1 MIQDL
6 KDDKNFHI
14 VELPLNILSVFDHT
28 NYDRSDLDLLSGPQR
43 QYVEKKLKK
52 FGYKFKSGRV
62 LASQESPIVF
72 RIPKQSIISA
82 NPFDIIRYE
91 KRDQSDYFVLT
102 PTQSACLMINN
113 ILNKDQLVTGLKDL
127 ISKQPIN
134 LKKIYDN
141 IRFEKSKELYLS
153 IHSELTQYQAEVIK
167 SDALKYKQH
176 LGKLL

>member
-1 MIQDL
+1 MIQEL
-6 KDDKNFHI
+6 KDDKNFYV
-14 VELPLNILSVFDHT
+14 VEGSLNILSVFDHT

-52 FGYKFKSGRV
+52 HGYKFKTGRV
-62 LASQESPIVF
+62 LQSKTQSIVF

-91 KRDQSDYFVLT
+91 KRDQGDIFVLT
-102 PTQSACLMINN
+102 PTQSACLIINR
-113 ILNKDQLVTGLKDL
+113 ITVKDELKLALKEL
-127 ISKQPIN
+127 IKKQPIN

-141 IRFEKSKELYLS
+141 IRFEKSKENYQS
-153 IHSELTQYQAEVIK
+153 IHNELSEFQSEVIK
-167 SDALKYKQH
+167 STHLKYKQH